1 MRKLPTNLLYT
12 REIRLFNEIF
22 DKYGPPIRI
31 YTNLKDAITNA
42 GKVFTL
48 KLENQKIDPK
58 LVPKLASL
66 TEFQALELNSN
77 GITQLPMEFNK
88 LKKPYLF
95 CIHSQSFY
103 LLCIIYF
110 GD

>member
-1 MRKLPTNLLYT
+1 MKNAL
-12 REIRLFNEIF
+12 ILFFINILSPVFAQQDVDPF

-31 YTNLKDAITNA
+31 YTNLKDAITDA

-66 TEFQALELNSN
+66 TEF
-77 GITQLPMEFNK
+77 
-88 LKKPYLF
+88 
-95 CIHSQSFY
+95 
-103 LLCIIYF
+103 
-110 GD
+110 